1 MTTNQI
7 WIAVSFISFM
17 LLFTAVGI
25 YSSTQKQNDTT
36 DYLLAGR
43 NVNPWFTALSAMS
56 TGQSG
61 LLFIGQVGFAY
72 TAGISSIWLIIGWA
86 IGDYIA
92 WWLFFRKL
100 REVSEETGSETVS
113 GFLGQSIKGGKFI
126 TFISA
131 LITIAFLG
139 AYAAA
144 QLVAGSKA
152 LQAVFSW
159 DLWIGTIIG
168 TIIVVIYCFSG
179 GIRASIWTDTIQAII
194 MIGSLLL
201 LLVISIIKCGGFN
214 QLWTQ
219 LAEIDPALVNFSPAK
234 LPLGFI
240 PYFIGWAVAGF
251 GVVGQPHIMVR
262 AMAID
267 NAQNVAKARDIK
279 VIAGLT
285 TSFASMGIGLTG
297 RVLLPDLLNNG
308 DPELALPLLALNLLP
323 VALVGVMLAGVF
335 SATMSTADSQILSCS
350 AALTQDM
357 FPQFAHSYKIVKL
370 GTLSVTAIVFV
381 IALFGDKSVFFLVTF
396 AWSALAS
403 ALGPLF
409 IVQVLQKP
417 VNGIVAIAMM
427 VVGILSALIWTITPE
442 LSQLIYSVLPGM
454 AAGILVYLIARLFI
468 RGDMKAASEK

>member
-7 WIAVSFISFM
+7 WIAVTFIGFM
-17 LLFTAVGI
+17 LLFTGVGI

-72 TAGISSIWLIIGWA
+72 KAGISSIWLIIGWA
-86 IGDYIA
+86 LGDYIA

-113 GFLGQSIKGGKFI
+113 SFLGQNTKGGRII

-131 LITIAFLG
+131 FITVAFLG

-152 LQAVFSW
+152 LQAVFNW
-159 DLWIGTIIG
+159 NLWIGIIIG

-201 LLVISIIKCGGFN
+201 LLIVSIVKCGGFN

-219 LAEIDPALVNFSPAK
+219 LAAIDPALINLSPAK

-262 AMAID
+262 AMAIN

-297 RVLLPDLLNNG
+297 RVLLPDLLSNG

-370 GTLSVTAIVFV
+370 GTLTVTAIVCV

-409 IVQVLQKP
+409 IVRVLQKP
-417 VNGIVAIAMM
+417 VNGRVAIAMM
-427 VVGILSALIWTITPE
+427 VVGILSALIWTITPD
-442 LSQLIYSVLPGM
+442 LSKLVYSVLPGM
-454 AAGILVYLIARLFI
+454 AAGIFVYLIARLFI
-468 RGDMKAASEK
+468 RDEMKTASGK

>member
-1 MTTNQI
+1 
-7 WIAVSFISFM
+7 
-17 LLFTAVGI
+17 
-25 YSSTQKQNDTT
+25 
-36 DYLLAGR
+36 
-43 NVNPWFTALSAMS
+43 
-56 TGQSG
+56 
-61 LLFIGQVGFAY
+61 
-72 TAGISSIWLIIGWA
+72 
-86 IGDYIA
+86 
-92 WWLFFRKL
+92 
-100 REVSEETGSETVS
+100 
-113 GFLGQSIKGGKFI
+113 
-126 TFISA
+126 
-131 LITIAFLG
+131 
-139 AYAAA
+139 
-144 QLVAGSKA
+144 
-152 LQAVFSW
+152 
-159 DLWIGTIIG
+159 
-168 TIIVVIYCFSG
+168 
-179 GIRASIWTDTIQAII
+179 

-201 LLVISIIKCGGFN
+201 LLIVSIVKCGGFN

-219 LAEIDPALVNFSPAK
+219 LAAIDPALTNLSPAK

-262 AMAID
+262 AMAIN

-297 RVLLPDLLNNG
+297 RVLLPDLLSNG

-370 GTLSVTAIVFV
+370 GTLTVTAIVCV

-409 IVQVLQKP
+409 IVRVLQKP
-417 VNGIVAIAMM
+417 INGRVAIAMM
-427 VVGILSALIWTITPE
+427 VVGILSALIWTITPD
-442 LSQLIYSVLPGM
+442 LSKLVYSVLPGM
-454 AAGILVYLIARLFI
+454 AAGIFVYLIARLSI
-468 RGDMKAASEK
+468 RSDVKA